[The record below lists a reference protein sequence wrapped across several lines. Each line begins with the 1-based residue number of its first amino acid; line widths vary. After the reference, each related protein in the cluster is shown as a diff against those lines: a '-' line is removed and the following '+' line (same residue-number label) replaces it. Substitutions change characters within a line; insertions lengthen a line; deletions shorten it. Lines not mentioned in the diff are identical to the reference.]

1 MSRFEVEE
9 KISEFWE
16 KNKLFEKS
24 VNERPLDKQY
34 VFYDGPPFATGLPHY
49 GHILGLTSKDVFPR
63 YWTMKGKR
71 VERRWGWDCHGL
83 PVENIAEKE
92 LEIKDKK
99 EIEVMGVA
107 KFNEFC
113 RSKVLF
119 FASEWKKTVRKMGK
133 WIEFD
138 DSYKTMDNTYM
149 ESVWRIFKT
158 LYDKGYIY
166 EGKKI
171 LLYCPR
177 CQTPLAN
184 SEIAMDNSYKS
195 VTEKTVTVAFK
206 IKGRT
211 EEYFL
216 AWTTTPWTLIGNVAL
231 AINPELDYAKID
243 VFGKKFILAKS
254 LVKKFFAHYELL
266 EEFKGKKI
274 LGIEYESLYEVP
286 TEGRKGFYVIDG
298 GKEVTSEEGTGI
310 VHMAIYGEFDYAM
323 IKKLNLPVVQHVG
336 NDGKLILG
344 PEVWRGK
351 WFKKIDS
358 EVIGDLQ
365 DRGQLI
371 EAKDYTHSYPFCY
384 RCETPLIYNA
394 VDSWFVDIQKAKP
407 KLIERAK
414 EINWYPENIKEGR
427 FKNILDTAP
436 DWSIS
441 RNRFWATS
449 IPVWR
454 CTKCKKIKVI
464 GSVEE
469 LRKFAIEKLPA
480 EVDLHKHVVDDV
492 HLKCDCKETM
502 NRIPEVLDCWF
513 ESGSMPYAAKH
524 YPFENEEWFKE
535 NFPCDFVSEY
545 IAQVRA
551 WFYYMHV
558 LSVLL
563 FDKAPFKN
571 VVVSG
576 TVLASDGTKM
586 SKSKGNFPDPDD
598 IFKTYGADS
607 LRLYLMSS
615 PLMRAEDLNFIEDNV
630 KEMHRKVVLILSNV
644 KNFYE
649 LFSAQGVD
657 SSNVS
662 SKNILD
668 KWMISRTN
676 SLVKNA
682 TEYMDD
688 FNTITL
694 CAEIVDFVD
703 DLSTWFVRRS
713 RERFKSENSA
723 EKKEAINTLSFVLD
737 NLSKVMAPIAPFI
750 SEEIYQSLKKSCVE
764 MKESVHLEFWP
775 KYDAKLISEEI
786 NSNMKLVRAVV
797 SKALDERKKANIPVR
812 QALSKLTIPSF
823 KGAKL
828 DADYLDLIKDELNV
842 KEVIVGKE
850 VAEVTSTEYVVV
862 LDTNITPDLLREG
875 ISREFI
881 RKINDARKEMKLT
894 IKDKI
899 SISVEVEEKNVK
911 ESLTQ
916 FASEIKQS
924 VQATELK
931 VGKVSAEKPIEFE
944 IQKAK
949 VKLGVSVL

>member
-92 LEIKDKK
+92 LGIKDKK

-119 FASEWKKTVRKMGK
+119 FAGEWKKTVRKMGK

-149 ESVWRIFKT
+149 ESVWSIFKT

-195 VTEKTVTVAFK
+195 VTEKTATVAFK
-206 IKGRT
+206 IKGKT
-211 EEYFL
+211 DEYFL

-254 LVKKFFAHYELL
+254 LVEKFFAHYELL

-274 LGIEYESLYEVP
+274 LGIEYEPLYEVP
-286 TEGRKGFYVIDG
+286 TGGRKGFYVIDG

-407 KLIERAK
+407 RLIERAK

-441 RNRFWATS
+441 RNRFWATA

-454 CTKCKKIKVI
+454 CNKCKKIKVV
-464 GSVEE
+464 GSVAE
-469 LRKFAIEKLPA
+469 LRKLAIEKLPS
-480 EVDLHKHVVDDV
+480 EVDLHKHVVDEV
-492 HLKCDCKETM
+492 HLRCDCKEKM

-513 ESGSMPYAAKH
+513 ESGSVPYAAKH

-586 SKSKGNFPDPDD
+586 SKSKGNFPDPND

-615 PLMRAEDLNFIEDNV
+615 ALMRAEDLNFIEDNV

-644 KNFYE
+644 KNFYD
-649 LFSAQGVD
+649 LFSAQGINAG
-657 SSNVS
+657 NVS

-688 FNTITL
+688 YNTITL
-694 CAEIVDFVD
+694 CAEIVDFAD

-713 RERFKSENSA
+713 RDRFKSDNSA

-750 SEEIYQSLKKSCVE
+750 SEEIYQSLRKSCVE
-764 MKESVHLEFWP
+764 MKESVHLESWP

-786 NSNMKLVRAVV
+786 NSNMKLVRGIV

-812 QALSKLTIPSF
+812 QALSKLSIPQF
-823 KGAKL
+823 KGVKL
-828 DADYLDLIKDELNV
+828 TADYLDLIKDELNV
-842 KEVIVGKE
+842 KEVVVGKE
-850 VAEVTSTEYVVV
+850 VAEITSTEYAVV
-862 LDTNITPDLLREG
+862 LDTKLTPDLLREG

-881 RKINDARKEMKLT
+881 RKVNDARKEMKLT

-899 SISVEVEEKNVK
+899 SVSVEVEDKNVK
-911 ESLTQ
+911 DSLTQ

-924 VQATELK
+924 VQAVELK
-931 VGKVSAEKPIEFE
+931 VGKVSASKPIEFE

-949 VKLGVSVL
+949 VKLGISVL